1 MESEQVRQRFSQ
13 VIGIL
18 RETKKISLSVFG
30 EEYLLEYV
38 HIPAVTPEGAAKPV
52 IVNHPGGGT
61 HLARCL
67 EPFIW
72 ADRESITISPLGYGR
87 SSAMPKTELDNPI
100 DFPAEVFA
108 AVVSALAEGPYELYG
123 HSNAAT
129 IVASTAHK
137 VLRRSAMV
145 RAVWL
150 VNPLGI
156 RPVPTVMQA
165 ALFPL
170 SGMLTRM
177 TRGACSAQMEREML
191 RAYTYMPMPQKRRSL
206 LFYEMQ
212 KGQSFFLPH
221 YIQNIRAQGCTV
233 RVVRSAHD
241 WALLWARKNTFSL
254 NCDEEYRIR
263 GLHNITI
270 GEGARE
276 IAKILSC

>member
-129 IVASTAHK
+129 IVAAAAHK
-137 VLRRSAMV
+137 MLRRNALV
-145 RAVWL
+145 RTVWL
-150 VNPLGI
+150 INPLGV
-156 RPVPTVMQA
+156 RPVPTVLQA
-165 ALFPL
+165 VLFPL
-170 SGMLTRM
+170 SGMLSRM
-177 TRGACSAQMEREML
+177 TRGACSVQMEREIM
-191 RAYTYMPMPQKRRSL
+191 RAYTRTPLPKNVSL
-206 LFYEMQ
+206 LRYEMR
-212 KGQSFFLPH
+212 KGQSFHLPH
-221 YIQNIRAQGCTV
+221 YVQKITAQGCV
-233 RVVRSAHD
+233 VQIVRSHHD
-241 WALLWARKNTFSL
+241 WALLWSRKHDLPQWNK
-254 NCDEEYRIR
+254 EYRMQ

>member
-1 MESEQVRQRFSQ
+1 MEREQMRQRFSQ

-38 HIPAVTPEGAAKPV
+38 HIPAVTPDGAAKP
-52 IVNHPGGGT
+52 IIFNHPGGGT
-61 HLARCL
+61 HLSRCL
-67 EPFIW
+67 EPFVW
-72 ADRESITISPLGYGR
+72 ADRESITLSPLGYGR
-87 SSAMPKTELDNPI
+87 SSALPEKERNNPI
-100 DFPAEVFA
+100 DFPAEAFTKF
-108 AVVSALAEGPYELYG
+108 VSALAERPYELYG

-129 IVASTAHK
+129 IVAATAQK
-137 VLRRSAMV
+137 LYRKTACKQVI
-145 RAVWL
+145 WL

-156 RPVPTVMQA
+156 RPVPAAAQA
-165 ALFPL
+165 VLFPL
-170 SGMLTRM
+170 FGILSRM
-177 TRGACSAQMEREML
+177 TRGACSAQMGREML

-212 KGQSFFLPH
+212 KGQSFFLPYH
-221 YIQNIRAQGCTV
+221 IQNIRAQGCTV

-241 WALLWARKNTFSL
+241 WALLWAGKNTLSL
-254 NCDEEYRIR
+254 NCDEEYRIQ
-263 GLHNITI
+263 GFHNITI